1 MDPLRSYLGRLLQEE
16 ITPVI
21 MVLSTP
27 LVEDACQK
35 NGLNFIELLLP
46 FSVLHFG
53 IGWVYT
59 GVSRHGTSTCIAVP
73 RIVEGQDEGKAGDQQ
88 LQVAKGRR
96 VLRKLCIKEAVQD
109 EEEEKKKE
117 ERRGEEERIPCVVLT
132 RVSSPPAGRPVSLS
146 SSSARRRR
154 SRPRVVAALVRGSPV
169 SRRRPRSQ
177 FFSRAGRKIDA
188 TSYTN
193 QGSPYR
199 VVRLYTSRYVPVRQL
214 TGMRTVRYRAVLPK
228 SIVGSRF
235 RSSTVD

>member
-96 VLRKLCIKEAVQD
+96 VLRKLCIKEAVQ
-109 EEEEKKKE
+109 E
-117 ERRGEEERIPCVVLT
+117 ERRKKRRRRKNTLRRPHPCVVT
-132 RVSSPPAGRPVSLS
+132 ARGSPRVPV
-146 SSSARRRR
+146 
-154 SRPRVVAALVRGSPV
+154 VVAALVRGSPV

-214 TGMRTVRYRAVLPK
+214 TGMRTVRYRAKKKEEEEEKKKEDYLGTVWYMVLGGTQHIPP
-228 SIVGSRF
+228 IH
-235 RSSTVD
+235 